1 MASGIGSI
9 PGIIVGGLVPASI
22 YAPIACG
29 VVIVY
34 RSSRVLNFAQGGF
47 ALVGAYVFYWLSGM
61 LRWPFTASII
71 GALVLAFG
79 IGAGLH
85 WLVVRPV
92 IGRGPVVSV
101 MLTIALAS
109 VLQAAVFLSFGT
121 DQRFLANPAG
131 KRVVRIPGVTTLST
145 LDVSII
151 VTTVVVLSVLWLL
164 LTRTR
169 LGISIRSVSDS
180 PLLAGYWGRN
190 ASMLVGLTWA
200 VSFALSALAGIAYG
214 LRSDLDS
221 GVLDLG
227 TLIFPA
233 VIIGGMDSLGGAV
246 LGSLLLGVSIQAV
259 TVYLGGQWSEFVVYA
274 ALLVILTWKPFG
286 LFGTME
292 LTRL

>member
-1 MASGIGSI
+1 MASGISAV

-29 VVIVY
+29 MVMVY

-47 ALVGAYVFYWLSGM
+47 ALVGAYLFYWLSG
-61 LRWPFTASII
+61 LLHLPFWVGIV

-85 WLVVRPV
+85 WVVVRPV
-92 IGRGPVVSV
+92 IGKGPVVSV

-109 VLQAAVFLSFGT
+109 VLQAVVFLVFGT
-121 DQRFLANPAG
+121 DQRFLTNPVG
-131 KRVVRIPGVTTLST
+131 NGVVRIPGVVTLST
-145 LDVSII
+145 LDVTI
-151 VTTVVVLSVLWLL
+151 VLTTAVVLGVLWLL
-164 LTRTR
+164 LSKTRI
-169 LGISIRSVSDS
+169 GISIRSVSDS

-190 ASMLVGLTWA
+190 ASALVGLTWA
-200 VSFALSALAGIAYG
+200 VSFALSALAGVAYG

-233 VIIGGMDSLGGAV
+233 VIIGGMDSLGGAI
-246 LGSLLLGVSIQAV
+246 LGSLLLGIAIQAV
-259 TVYLGGQWSEFVVYA
+259 TVYLGGQWSDFVVYA
-274 ALLVILTWKPFG
+274 ALLVVLTWKPFG
-286 LFGTME
+286 LFGTRE

>member
-1 MASGIGSI
+1 MASGIASI

-47 ALVGAYVFYWLSGM
+47 ALVGAYLFYWLAN
-61 LRWPFTASII
+61 LLHWPFWAGLI

-92 IGRGPVVSV
+92 IGKGPVVSV

-109 VLQAAVFLSFGT
+109 VLQALVFLGFGT

-131 KRVVRIPGVTTLST
+131 NGILRIPGVTSLSA
-145 LDVSII
+145 LDVSI
-151 VTTVVVLSVLWLL
+151 VGTTVVVLVVLWLV
-164 LTRTR
+164 LTKTR
-169 LGISIRSVSDS
+169 IGISIRSVSDS

-190 ASMLVGLTWA
+190 ASTLVGLTWA
-200 VSFALSALAGIAYG
+200 VSFALSAMAGVAYG

-233 VIIGGMDSLGGAV
+233 VIIGGMDSLGGAI
-246 LGSLLLGVSIQAV
+246 LGSLLLGIAIQAV
-259 TVYLGGQWSEFVVYA
+259 TVYLGGQWSDFVVYA
-274 ALLVILTWKPFG
+274 ALLIVLAWKPFG
-286 LFGTME
+286 LFGTRE

>member
-1 MASGIGSI
+1 MANVISTL

-47 ALVGAYVFYWLSGM
+47 ALVGAYLFYWLAN
-61 LRWPFTASII
+61 LLHLPFAIGII

-79 IGAGLH
+79 VGALLH
-85 WLVVRPV
+85 FLVVRPV

-109 VLQAAVFLSFGT
+109 VLQAIVFLIFGT
-121 DQRFLANPAG
+121 DQQFLHNPVG
-131 KRVVRIPGVTTLST
+131 SGVVRIPGVITLST
-145 LDVSII
+145 LDVSIV
-151 VTTVVVLSVLWLL
+151 VTTAVLLTVLWLVL
-164 LTRTR
+164 SRTR

-200 VSFALSALAGIAYG
+200 VSFALSALAGVAYG

-233 VIIGGMDSLGGAV
+233 VIIGGMDSLGGAII
-246 LGSLLLGVSIQAV
+246 GSLLLGIAIQAV
-259 TVYLGGQWSEFVVYA
+259 TVYLGGQWSNFVVYA
-274 ALLVILTWKPFG
+274 ALLVVLTWKPFG
-286 LFGTME
+286 LFGTRE